1 MLLNSWYIVR
11 KSSLFE
17 NILYTKRYGM
27 STDVKTILAS
37 KHYGFLGSGNMSQAL
52 VKGFL
57 SSNTINSSQVTMTDR
72 FGLSFPDAELQ
83 ISLKSLCSKYGVEY
97 LQANEPMV
105 EKSDIIFACVK
116 PHILLPVLKG
126 LWNRLDNKLL
136 ISIAAGITL
145 DQIQKAVPTSTRI
158 IRIMPN
164 TPCQVGVGTAV
175 YAHTST
181 VTEHDIQLISAL
193 CSSIFPVFEAI
204 PESLFNAAVAMSGSS
219 PAFIYMVAEAITDA
233 GVLLGLPRATAQKLI
248 VNTILGSAVMMQKS
262 DKNTTELKNNVCS
275 PGGTTIHGVYAL
287 EKGNLRATLMDAVQK
302 VCARGEEL
310 SKNS

>member
-1 MLLNSWYIVR
+1 DL
-11 KSSLFE
+11 SLF
-17 NILYTKRYGM
+17 GM

-72 FGLSFPDAELQ
+72 FGLSFPDAE
-83 ISLKSLCSKYGVEY
+83 
-97 LQANEPMV
+97 
-105 EKSDIIFACVK
+105 
-116 PHILLPVLKG
+116 
-126 LWNRLDNKLL
+126 
-136 ISIAAGITL
+136 
-145 DQIQKAVPTSTRI
+145 
-158 IRIMPN
+158 
-164 TPCQVGVGTAV
+164 
-175 YAHTST
+175 
-181 VTEHDIQLISAL
+181 
-193 CSSIFPVFEAI
+193 
-204 PESLFNAAVAMSGSS
+204 
-219 PAFIYMVAEAITDA
+219 IYMVAEAITDA